1 MKVKTVSF
9 CFVAKEMCEKKV
21 VVEIA
26 DHIICLFSDS
36 SNEWAAS
43 CKTEIE
49 QLRKRLSKPLGS
61 SIQSVVSVDRDYCSD
76 SMEFFIWD

>member
-21 VVEIA
+21 VIELA
-26 DHIICLFSDS
+26 DHTICLFSDS

-49 QLRKRLSKPLGS
+49 QLRKIL
-61 SIQSVVSVDRDYCSD
+61 YT
-76 SMEFFIWD
+76 

>member
-1 MKVKTVSF
+1 MKVKIVSF

-21 VVEIA
+21 VIEIA
-26 DHIICLFSDS
+26 DHTICLFSDS

-49 QLRKRLSKPLGS
+49 QLRKILSKPLR
-61 SIQSVVSVDRDYCSD
+61 SIIQPVVSGEGKDYQSL
-76 SMEFFIWD
+76 